1 MLKACVLILLLS
13 AQIYGQSRVVRVSAD
28 NAVNPAE
35 VSVAINPANPDQIV
49 AASFQFFTPFL
60 VSNVTYTSTDA
71 GKTWKT
77 TQSANPKKLTQ
88 GDDALAYASEGRIYH
103 SYICFQG
110 IRQARPKQAENG
122 IYVTSSTD
130 AGITWSEPVTVINHQ
145 NSVTPFEDKPYLRVD
160 NAPKSKYRQNLY
172 IAWTRFDEYG
182 SKAADCRS
190 HIYFSRSDDGG
201 KTFSMPIRI
210 SDEPGDCVD
219 SDHTVEGAVPAV
231 GPDGE
236 IYVVWSGPKGLV
248 LDKSTD
254 GGLSFGKDTLIAE
267 HPGGWDV
274 DVEGISRSNGMPV
287 TGVDLSSSPFRGTL
301 YVNWIDDR
309 NGDLDVFVASSQDGG
324 KTFSKPVRVNDDA
337 LGNGKAQFFTWMSVD
352 PVDGAVNLIFYDRR
366 DLEGTKTGL
375 TLARSIDG
383 GKTFVN
389 HRVDLPEFSCNK
401 QVFFGDYIGIDSYNG
416 RVVAVFNHFL
426 NERQMAVSAAIYDFR
441 PGTQQSR

>member
-1 MLKACVLILLLS
+1 MKAYILILLLS
-13 AQIYGQSRVVRVSAD
+13 LQIYGQGLVTRVSEEGAI
-28 NAVNPAE
+28 NPAE
-35 VSVAINPANPDQIV
+35 VSVAINPANPDHIV
-49 AASFQFFTPFL
+49 AASFQFSKPFR
-60 VSNVTYTSTDA
+60 VSNVVYSSTDA
-71 GKTWKT
+71 GKTWRT
-77 TQSANPKKLTQ
+77 VESANPKGLTQ
-88 GDDALAYASEGRIYH
+88 GDDALTYAADGKVYH

-130 AGITWSEPVTVINHQ
+130 AGIKWSEPVAVINHQ
-145 NSVTPFEDKPYLRVD
+145 NTVSPFEDKPYLRVD
-160 NAPKSKYRQNLY
+160 NSLKSRYRHNLY

-182 SKAADCRS
+182 SRDPNCRS

-201 KTFSMPIRI
+201 KSFSMPIRI

-219 SDHTVEGAVPAV
+219 SDNTVEGAVPAV

-248 LDKSTD
+248 MDKSTD
-254 GGLSFGKDTLIAE
+254 GGLSFGKDLIIAE

-274 DVEGISRSNGMPV
+274 DVEGINRSNGMPV
-287 TGVDLSSSPFRGTL
+287 TGVDLSNGPYRGTL

-309 NGDLDVFVASSQDGG
+309 NGDLDVFVVSSQDGG
-324 KTFSKPVRVNDDA
+324 KTFSKPVRVNNDS

-366 DLEGTKTGL
+366 GREGTKTGL
-375 TLARSIDG
+375 TLARSTDG

-389 HRVDLPEFSCNK
+389 YSIDLADFSCNK

-426 NERQMAVSAAIYDFR
+426 NEKQMAISAAIYDFK
-441 PGTQQSR
+441 PGTQQFK

>member
-1 MLKACVLILLLS
+1 MKACILILLLS
-13 AQIYGQSRVVRVSAD
+13 VQVYGQGRIVRVSSEVAI
-28 NAVNPAE
+28 NPAE
-35 VSVAINPANPDQIV
+35 VSVAINPANPDHIV
-49 AASFQFFTPFL
+49 AASFQFSERSR

-71 GKTWKT
+71 GKSWKT
-77 TQSANPKKLTQ
+77 VPSANPKGLTQ
-88 GDDALAYASEGRIYH
+88 GDDAVAYAANGRVYH

-110 IRQARPKQAENG
+110 IRQTRPKQAENG
-122 IYVTSSTD
+122 IYVTYSTD
-130 AGITWSEPVTVINHQ
+130 AGASWSDPVAVINHQ
-145 NSVTPFEDKPYLRVD
+145 NTVTPFEDKPYLKVD
-160 NAPKSKYRQNLY
+160 NSPTSKYRQNIY

-182 SKAADCRS
+182 SNASDCRS

-201 KTFSMPIRI
+201 KSFSMPIRI

-219 SDHTVEGAVPAV
+219 SDNTVEGAVPAV

-236 IYVVWSGPKGLV
+236 VYVVWSGPKGLV

-254 GGLSFGKDTLIAE
+254 GGLSFGKDLLIAE
-267 HPGGWDV
+267 QPGGWDV

-287 TGVDLSSSPFRGTL
+287 TGVDLSHSQYRGTL

-324 KTFSKPVRVNDDA
+324 KTFSKPVRVNDDTI
-337 LGNGKAQFFTWMSVD
+337 GNGKAQFFTWMSVD

-366 DLEGTKTGL
+366 GREGTKTGL
-375 TLARSIDG
+375 TLARSTDG

-389 HRVDLPEFSCNK
+389 YSVNLPDFSCNK

-416 RVVAVFNHFL
+416 RAVAVFNHFL
-426 NERQMAVSAAIYDFR
+426 NERQMAISAVIYDFK
-441 PGTQQSR
+441 PGTQQLK